1 MSRFALAAVAGR
13 CRIVDGCGHAVGS
26 RGCRMGGRNR
36 DVGGWAGTWAART
49 EMWAVV
55 AAPWAWSAIW
65 AAGAFA
71 YPWAA
76 ETTMWTAAGRV
87 GIAAAATETA
97 AVAILRLICVGV
109 REVGECRRCW
119 WNFYN
124 VTIFQM
130 TISNDLGKLSKQTI
144 HYWAKESIHRGRNQ
158 TIRLSIIRSRKTITH
173 AHLPSFFT

>member
-1 MSRFALAAVAGR
+1 
-13 CRIVDGCGHAVGS
+13 
-26 RGCRMGGRNR
+26 
-36 DVGGWAGTWAART
+36 
-49 EMWAVV
+49 MWAVV
-55 AAPWAWSAIW
+55 AAPWAWSEIW

-76 ETTMWTAAGRV
+76 ETTMWTAAGKV
-87 GIAAAATETA
+87 GTAAEATETA
-97 AVAILRLICVGV
+97 AGAILRLICVGV

-144 HYWAKESIHRGRNQ
+144 HFWAKESIHREMNQ
-158 TIRLSIIRSRKTITH
+158 TISLSFIRSRKKNYPCPFAQLFYFKFKNTSSLLVQYMIYLLINITFR
-173 AHLPSFFT
+173 PYCCVCNTNICIKNSKIFFISFF